1 MKRFIIILTAVI
13 ATLSVSTQEIK
24 AQSQDLNARVDSLS
38 AKLEKLQHDFDF
50 LQCKYDLQDINNKLS
65 SLGDNASIYSNST
78 LINTYHGGFYSQLY
92 DAYRANYDSVVGAF
106 ESFKESAKVIKS
118 SVRLKMLF
126 SSFTEQEKALLE
138 QMMNTTNSAINKA
151 EHSLKSFKITIDMY
165 KSLE

>member
-50 LQCKYDLQDINNKLS
+50 LQCKYDLQDINNRLS
-65 SLGDNASIYSNST
+65 SLADNTNIKSNS
-78 LINTYHGGFYSQLY
+78 IQISTYHGRFYSPLY
-92 DAYRANYDSVVGAF
+92 DAYMANYDSSVGAF
-106 ESFKESAKVIKS
+106 EAFKETAKSLKS
-118 SVRLKMLF
+118 FLKLKIL
-126 SSFTEQEKALLE
+126 SSNFTEQEKALLE
-138 QMMNTTNSAINKA
+138 GMMNITNHAINTA
-151 EHSLKSFKITIDMY
+151 EGSLKSLKLTIDMY